1 MSKILVVVPVHF
13 RPFASWIVDVSFQSL
28 VGTSILFTQSR
39 ASRETTGSRRSQ
51 FQLIQFQQLRNQS
64 LLLFRCRQFRPLSSL
79 TTGRNPEAETS
90 VPSLTYHL
98 TMTANQIMFQRK
110 RRKNITFSE
119 MFSSYV
125 LLEELV
131 IIITRSVKTHL
142 ALSDT
147 VEGLATLV
155 GRVKCT
161 VAWPWIVDL
170 LLLSHPHCRL
180 LPLQLMKDDNHFYR
194 INHENSWAQLDNL
207 HMLARDN

>member
-64 LLLFRCRQFRPLSSL
+64 LLLFRCRQFRPLS
-79 TTGRNPEAETS
+79 
-90 VPSLTYHL
+90 SLTYHL